1 MERDYRT
8 SNSYSMGTRPIMRK
22 QTSLCGRGSFTQK
35 SYVKMAAAAV
45 VSVRF
50 ILAILAIGE

>member
-1 MERDYRT
+1 
-8 SNSYSMGTRPIMRK
+8 MGTRLIFLRK
-22 QTSLCGRGSFTQK
+22 QTSLAGVAATQR

-45 VSVRF
+45 VSLRF